1 VNLVYCTFRTAR
13 EPPVAKR
20 RSRMKYSEGCVF
32 LAACNAEDREEV
44 LTLVKRGVD
53 IDTANIDGLTALH
66 QVRH

>member
-1 VNLVYCTFRTAR
+1 
-13 EPPVAKR
+13 
-20 RSRMKYSEGCVF
+20 MKYSEGCVF